1 MDLYYSP
8 YASST
13 GAILLLGKVF
23 GVEINKIPIN
33 IQAKEQ
39 LKPEF
44 VKLNPQHTIPTIVDN
59 GFSLW
64 ESRVILTYLIDK
76 YAKDDSLYP
85 KDDQKRAV
93 VNQRLY
99 FDLGTLHKALAEY
112 YYPQFRKKEA
122 DPELFKK
129 VEEALSFLNSFLEGQ
144 QYLAGD
150 SLTVADIAI
159 LSTLAFFQAVGLDIS
174 KYSNVAKWYENG
186 SKVTPAWDEI
196 ENTHLIKVMSRSM
209 WISRQPVATNMDFY
223 YSPYSSMG
231 AAILLIGKALGL
243 EINKIHV
250 NVHQQEQLKPE
261 FVKLNPQHTIPTLN
275 DNGFVVWES
284 RAILTYLVEQYGKD
298 DSLYP
303 KDPQKRALV
312 NQRLYFDMGKL
323 YKSFLEYFYQ
333 QIQKKPEDPELFKK
347 VEAALE
353 FLNIF
358 LEGEKY
364 VAGDSFTVADIAIL
378 ATVANLKVI
387 NVDYSKYTNIVRW
400 YENGR
405 KEAPG
410 WEEVENTADTFK
422 AVIEARK

>member
-1 MDLYYSP
+1 
-8 YASST
+8 
-13 GAILLLGKVF
+13 
-23 GVEINKIPIN
+23 
-33 IQAKEQ
+33 
-39 LKPEF
+39 
-44 VKLNPQHTIPTIVDN
+44 
-59 GFSLW
+59 
-64 ESRVILTYLIDK
+64 
-76 YAKDDSLYP
+76 
-85 KDDQKRAV
+85 
-93 VNQRLY
+93 
-99 FDLGTLHKALAEY
+99 
-112 YYPQFRKKEA
+112 
-122 DPELFKK
+122 
-129 VEEALSFLNSFLEGQ
+129 
-144 QYLAGD
+144 
-150 SLTVADIAI
+150 
-159 LSTLAFFQAVGLDIS
+159 
-174 KYSNVAKWYENG
+174 
-186 SKVTPAWDEI
+186 
-196 ENTHLIKVMSRSM
+196 
-209 WISRQPVATNMDFY
+209 ATNMDFY

-231 AAILLIGKALGL
+231 AAILNTGKALGL
-243 EINKIHV
+243 DINKIHV

-303 KDPQKRALV
+303 KDPQKRSLV

-333 QIQKKPEDPELFKK
+333 QLQKKPEDPELFKK

-410 WEEVENTADTFK
+410 WEE
-422 AVIEARK
+422 